1 MSRQPVRRRLNF
13 LPSTPLPA
21 PISSRQNL
29 SSIAMPVALPDLNAS
44 PPIVSD
50 LNEMV
55 ENVKDS
61 LIENSRQKRKF
72 EDTIQGLAI
81 ETQKSQEII
90 EDLSNENKKLKQE
103 IESLKKKTGMNDKL
117 AEYVKISTQKVK
129 DSISLNAEEL
139 LSQINKILNKEYT
152 GLGQCYKGIAPSR
165 IQELTSEVGTK
176 LSAYSLSNNIY
187 PLLAEINEQSIKW
200 QSKIHK
206 EIIQG
211 IRFMMLLKKA
221 GEDGPEFTCAICTS
235 SFQFADGSY
244 VRWPQCRHCFCL
256 PCFRNYESH
265 AVSNPRYRLCPHCST
280 PDLTYS
286 TPPITLS
293 SLDSTDPLS
302 PVSSDDEF

>member
-1 MSRQPVRRRLNF
+1 MSRQSVRRRLNF
-13 LPSTPLPA
+13 LPSTPPPA
-21 PISSRQNL
+21 PIFSLQSQSSHTIPVVL
-29 SSIAMPVALPDLNAS
+29 PGLDTSS
-44 PPIVSD
+44 PIVSD

-72 EDTIQGLAI
+72 EDTIQGLTNEA
-81 ETQKSQEII
+81 QRSQEKI
-90 EDLSNENKKLKQE
+90 EELSKESKKLKQE
-103 IESLKKKTGMNDKL
+103 IETLKKKTGMDDKL
-117 AEYVKISTQKVK
+117 VECVKISAQKVK

-139 LSQINKILNKEYT
+139 LSQLNTIQNKEYT
-152 GLGQCYKGIAPSR
+152 GLAQCYKGITPLR
-165 IQELTSEVGTK
+165 IQELTSEVATK
-176 LSAYSLSNNIY
+176 LSAYSFFNNIY
-187 PLLAEINEQSIKW
+187 PLLAEINEQSMKW

-221 GEDGPEFTCAICTS
+221 GEDGPEFTCVICTS

-244 VRWPQCRHCFCL
+244 VRWSQCRHCFCL

-286 TPPITLS
+286 TPPITLPLANS
-293 SLDSTDPLS
+293 IDPLS
-302 PVSSDDEF
+302 SVSSDEE